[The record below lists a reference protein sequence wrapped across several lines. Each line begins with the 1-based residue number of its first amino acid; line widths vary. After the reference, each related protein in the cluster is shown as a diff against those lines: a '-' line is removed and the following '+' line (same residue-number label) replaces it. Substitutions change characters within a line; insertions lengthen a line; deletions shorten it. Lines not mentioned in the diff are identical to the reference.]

1 MHYFVAEM
9 SQLGVGSV
17 TGFLK
22 QAESIYNENLSAYV
36 KIVLKR
42 PFAKLIVGRVNVLD
56 VSPLTE
62 RIQRTFAM
70 AWNNY

>member
-17 TGFLK
+17 TRFLK
-22 QAESIYNENLSAYV
+22 QAESIYNESLSAYV

-42 PFAKLIVGRVNVLD
+42 PFAKLIVSRVNVFGM
-56 VSPLTE
+56 SPLTE
-62 RIQRTFAM
+62 KIHRTFAM